1 MRQLS
6 SGRLPCSWCQTMA
19 FTSLWCCWMVQS
31 SFKLGTWNI
40 SIDLEQDTADENESQ
55 SSYKPS
61 PSSLSPGKV
70 RKKTWHSTPGRGPSL
85 TETRN
90 WFRVEVELREL

>member
-1 MRQLS
+1 
-6 SGRLPCSWCQTMA
+6 
-19 FTSLWCCWMVQS
+19 MVQS

-55 SSYKPS
+55 SGYKLP

-70 RKKTWHSTPGRGPSL
+70 RKKAWHSTPGRGPSL